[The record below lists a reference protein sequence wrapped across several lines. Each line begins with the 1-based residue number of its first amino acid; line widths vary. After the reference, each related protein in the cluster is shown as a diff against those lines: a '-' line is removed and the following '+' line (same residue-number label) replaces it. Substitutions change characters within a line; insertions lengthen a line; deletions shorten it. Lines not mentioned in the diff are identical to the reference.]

1 MLQNQ
6 CAVIPFFL
14 KLGNNI
20 YEREWEIGYIIM
32 NIVQIVESIKMCIR
46 LNNFSKRTCFFAIL
60 PLKFI
65 CSGTFLTSGL
75 QTFVIRKL
83 LIMLR
88 INYLD
93 CIVSVL
99 ISMYLLVFLLL
110 YNAQIHVLFILQLQ
124 YIRHG
129 RFRWICKHMGW
140 F

>member
-1 MLQNQ
+1 M
-6 CAVIPFFL
+6 
-14 KLGNNI
+14 GNRVHNH
-20 YEREWEIGYIIM
+20 EYIA
-32 NIVQIVESIKMCIR
+32 NCRVKSIKMCIR
-46 LNNFSKRTCFFAIL
+46 LNNFSKRTCDEVPFFAIL

-65 CSGTFLTSGL
+65 CSGNFLTSGL

-99 ISMYLLVFLLL
+99 ISTYLLVFLLL